1 VPTWHHIILTEDI
14 VTHRPLNWAEYQ
26 TAARQHMLHPLAS
39 ATGTDPQMTN
49 LRESTSSPPPHIHTP
64 SSSPPRQVAPGTTT
78 EQEQAHRT
86 SVTTSPCLTDKRRS
100 RSSDDRSIAQQQ
112 HKEQQ
117 IATKRLTRRSQPAPT
132 PDPTACCNR
141 FCTLLTPPTLS
152 DGGICRATQR
162 IMHSA
167 CRSPCRL
174 SETAGYC
181 RSCSPATETPAP

>member
-1 VPTWHHIILTEDI
+1 MAPHHPHGRHRHPSAPHLGRVPNSGPPAHAAPNSIGHWDRLPDDQPKGVNILS
-14 VTHRPLNWAEYQ
+14 P
-26 TAARQHMLHPLAS
+26 AAYSRA
-39 ATGTDPQMTN
+39 
-49 LRESTSSPPPHIHTP
+49 
-64 SSSPPRQVAPGTTT
+64 SSSPPRQVAPRATT
-78 EQEQAHRT
+78 EPEQEHRT

-100 RSSDDRSIAQQQ
+100 RSTDDRSIAQQQ

-117 IATKRLTRRSQPAPT
+117 IATKRLTRRSQQAPAP
-132 PDPTACCNR
+132 DPNACCNR
-141 FCTLLTPPTLS
+141 FCTLLTPPTMS